1 MIIIQL
7 ISIVRCIVTVL
18 YVQLLFL
25 CLASLVSGVVAQML
39 VVRVH
44 LLELVQLRHARLH
57 LALHHFQQIQILVV
71 VIRINNAKQIRNI
84 FD

>member
-1 MIIIQL
+1 ME
-7 ISIVRCIVTVL
+7 
-18 YVQLLFL
+18 LLFL
-25 CLASLVSGVVAQML
+25 CLAGLVSGVVTQML

-71 VIRINNAKQIRNI
+71 VKRINDTKQMEYSIN
-84 FD
+84 